1 MEEIATYWRNLTL
14 GCNTPACGPRGRAKQ
29 QQQQHAGAVP
39 TVGKEH
45 GGLCNVEGVYYGC
58 DGPTP
63 SAASCK
69 GAFDQPM
76 TITSMPAPYGQSVHV
91 NFPAGI
97 SHKWW
102 SVGIG
107 NQTRDGSITL
117 ALYQPN
123 GQPYE
128 TPSYLRGTS
137 TAGCAGLLWKNTNT
151 SWCRNAS
158 TSWCTGKP
166 QVQVDGL
173 ADYGTETH
181 LLECVPTYIHKV
193 ASLNAANAWMMRGS
207 ATIAEGRGEV
217 DRAAELRALAD
228 NVSALVRT
236 KLYVPGDTNGG
247 VWLAEQPDGSKV
259 AVRHVIDF
267 ISVGTT
273 LADDLSS
280 AQKRQ
285 MTSFVKRELLTEHW
299 MRALSLNDSSLLHP
313 SANSDRKDH
322 GPLGA
327 YDGWPGETIQ
337 ALAMMGEY
345 EEALKLTQMMASA
358 YDDGPGGQAHQVFT
372 QGGKTLRPTRKAAA
386 DQQWFE
392 LAGSVTA
399 NRIITALFGVE
410 PPLELN
416 ATGEAASLLRDAG
429 TPRGFDG
436 TLSGL
441 RVRGKLYT
449 VESKSAIGLSIEAQ
463 E

>member
-1 MEEIATYWRNLTL
+1 
-14 GCNTPACGPRGRAKQ
+14 
-29 QQQQHAGAVP
+29 
-39 TVGKEH
+39 
-45 GGLCNVEGVYYGC
+45 
-58 DGPTP
+58 
-63 SAASCK
+63 
-69 GAFDQPM
+69 M
-76 TITSMPAPYGQSVHV
+76 T
-91 NFPAGI
+91 
-97 SHKWW
+97 
-102 SVGIG
+102 
-107 NQTRDGSITL
+107 
-117 ALYQPN
+117 
-123 GQPYE
+123 
-128 TPSYLRGTS
+128 
-137 TAGCAGLLWKNTNT
+137 
-151 SWCRNAS
+151 
-158 TSWCTGKP
+158 
-166 QVQVDGL
+166 
-173 ADYGTETH
+173 
-181 LLECVPTYIHKV
+181 
-193 ASLNAANAWMMRGS
+193 
-207 ATIAEGRGEV
+207 
-217 DRAAELRALAD
+217 
-228 NVSALVRT
+228 
-236 KLYVPGDTNGG
+236 
-247 VWLAEQPDGSKV
+247 
-259 AVRHVIDF
+259 VRHVIDF
-267 ISVGTT
+267 ISVGTA

-280 AQKRQ
+280 TQKRQ

-345 EEALKLTQMMASA
+345 EEALKLTQDMASA

-372 QGGKTLRPTRKAAA
+372 QGGKMLRPTRKAAA

-449 VESKSAIGLSIEAQ
+449 VESKSATGLSIEAQ